1 MFKVLAIKN
10 TARRQISQK
19 EIALEKKE
27 LVVSLLKLHKLK
39 LVTDCKY
46 IRL

>member
-27 LVVSLLKLHKLK
+27 LVDLDTQTS
-39 LVTDCKY
+39 
-46 IRL
+46 